1 MLDKTEQS
9 DQASSR
15 NEKPDSCYCSA
26 RPNGSGPCLSCYTRW
41 LASRRSKEV
50 MAEDWDWLADQQ
62 ESAPRICVRK
72 NRLWRKTTC
81 SSGRRPYWND
91 DDFDVVANDE
101 VVGRIFKAGVSVASP
116 WMCYRRPFRLETTA
130 AANCLIA
137 SSTKA
142 GHATVSGYDRPN
154 DGG

>member
-1 MLDKTEQS
+1 MPILLYTM
-9 DQASSR
+9 ASQQTLER
-15 NEKPDSCYCSA
+15 GHGRGLGLVGRSA
-26 RPNGSGPCLSCYTRW
+26 RERTTDLR
-41 LASRRSKEV
+41 KK
-50 MAEDWDWLADQQ
+50 
-62 ESAPRICVRK
+62 ESAIR
-72 NRLWRKTTC
+72 RKTTC
-81 SSGRRPYWND
+81 SSGRRPCWND

>member
-1 MLDKTEQS
+1 
-9 DQASSR
+9 
-15 NEKPDSCYCSA
+15 
-26 RPNGSGPCLSCYTRW
+26 
-41 LASRRSKEV
+41 

-116 WMCYRRPFRLETTA
+116 WMWTLIFPHHEDRTPMHGYAVTREAAMAAFAKSLRLEYGVARLT
-130 AANCLIA
+130 
-137 SSTKA
+137 
-142 GHATVSGYDRPN
+142 GQ
-154 DGG
+154 